1 MKKILI
7 IDDDQIV
14 ANIYHNKFAVEGYLA
29 EVAHDGNSGLKLVY
43 SFQPDLLI
51 LDLKLPDISGVDVIK
66 KIRSDPAFARMPI
79 LVFTNVYQTN
89 LIQAARLAGAEK
101 CLSKASSTPKDMLE
115 VVRHL
120 VGGGTVPPSPALAVS
135 SGETLSGMSADVSDA
150 DFQAGLRVDF
160 VRNLPAALHALR
172 GGLQSLVKAPDSA
185 VQLKQV
191 FEIYRMVRSVNN
203 SAGIVGLAQIH
214 HLASAL
220 EALLKEIHEKPQNL
234 NASTLRTI
242 ASAVDFLGLLFEKS
256 LEPEC
261 WEKALARILVVDDDA
276 ISRRAIVYALEKAQ
290 LKSVSLEHPQQALE
304 LLQANDFDLIFL
316 DVDMPVLNGFELCAK
331 LRALPRHKK
340 TPVVFVTGLNDFEN
354 RTSSTMAGGND
365 FIGKPFLFIE
375 LTVKSLIHLLRN
387 QHLKRPT
394 LPAQLLS
401 PHPAQTPA
409 DAARL

>member
-66 KIRSDPAFARMPI
+66 KIRSDPAFAHMPI
-79 LVFTNVYQTN
+79 LVLSNVYQTN

-101 CLSKASSTPKDMLE
+101 CLSKASSTPKDILE

-120 VGGGTVPPSPALAVS
+120 VGCGTVPQVPAVEVS
-135 SGETLSGMSADVSDA
+135 SAKAMSEIPAAESDT
-150 DFQAGLRVDF
+150 DFHAGLREDF
-160 VRNLPAALHALR
+160 VRNLPAALYALR
-172 GGLQSLVKAPDSA
+172 GGLQSLVKAKDPA
-185 VQLKQV
+185 FQLKQV
-191 FEIYRMVRSVNN
+191 FEIYRMVRSFNS
-203 SAGIVGLAQIH
+203 SAGIVGLAQIN

-220 EALLKEIHEKPQNL
+220 EALLKEIWEKPQNL

-242 ASAVDFLGLLFEKS
+242 ASAVDYLGVLFEKS
-256 LEPEC
+256 LQPEC
-261 WEKALARILVVDDDA
+261 REIVPPRILVVDDDA

-290 LKSVSLEHPQQALE
+290 LKSVSLEDPQQALE
-304 LLQANDFDLIFL
+304 LLLENDFDLIFL
-316 DVDMPVLNGFELCAK
+316 DVDMPAVNGFEVCAK
-331 LRALPRHKK
+331 LRAMPRHKK

-354 RTSSTMAGGND
+354 RTSSTMVGGND
-365 FIGKPFLFIE
+365 FIGKPFLFTE
-375 LTVKSLIHLLRN
+375 LTVKSLIHLMRN
-387 QHLKRPT
+387 EHLQKPT

-401 PHPAQTPA
+401 HQPAHSPP
-409 DAARL
+409 AARP